1 VAIDPS
7 ATEEVILK
15 GTPGAPGVAHGPC
28 LVLTQ
33 NDFEVTR
40 FIVAEK
46 DRPDELARFDE
57 AVLTTRQ
64 QIIQLRREVAENLG
78 ETEAQI
84 FDAHLLVLEDQALI
98 EGTITEQERTGYNIE
113 YCFSKVAQRYVD
125 FFDSVE
131 DEYLRERTTDIR
143 DVTRRVLRN
152 LMGHGDFSSGKLSSG
167 DGSRIVVSSIINASD
182 VASFKPE
189 SLLGFVSSLGGRT
202 SHAVI
207 MARSM
212 EIPAVVGV
220 KEAHAS
226 IRNGDDMLI
235 DGYDGVVI
243 IRPSEETLFRYG
255 KIAEK
260 RRKIGELYRARV
272 NLPADTRDGVHVVIR
287 ANIEG
292 SQDVDAVI
300 RGNAEG
306 VGLFRTESVFL
317 RDRGFSSEEH
327 QFEEYRTVV
336 EALKPHPVT
345 IRTLD
350 VGGDKALA
358 GPGLGHK
365 EENAFMGFRGIRLC
379 LRNPELFKTQLRA
392 ILRASAFGKAKV
404 LYPMISGVRELIE
417 ANALLEEAKKELK
430 ERKLDFDEEI
440 EVGCMIE
447 VPSAACITDILAPHC
462 DFFSVGT
469 NDLIQ
474 YLLAVD
480 RVNDR
485 VAHLYEPS
493 HPAVIRTLRMIL
505 ESAHE
510 HRKPVSICGEMAGDP
525 IYVSLLLGLGADDLS
540 MTPTLMPEIKYLVR
554 HFEIERAR
562 SLAQE
567 LLAGSRPGENCKRLE
582 AFYHET
588 IQGLNELEN
597 NGKNGGR

>member
-1 VAIDPS
+1 M
-7 ATEEVILK
+7 
-15 GTPGAPGVAHGPC
+15 
-28 LVLTQ
+28 VLTQ

-40 FIVAEK
+40 FTVPGEH
-46 DRPDELARFDE
+46 RPAELARFDE
-57 AVLTTRQ
+57 AVLATRE
-64 QIIQLRREVAENLG
+64 QILQLRREVAENLG
-78 ETEAQI
+78 ESEAQI

-98 EGTITEQERTGYNIE
+98 EETIAEHEKSGYNIE
-113 YCFSKVAQRYVD
+113 YCFSKVAQRYTD

-143 DVTRRVLRN
+143 DVTRRLLRN
-152 LMGHGDFSSGKLSSG
+152 LIGHGGAAPGKPHEG
-167 DGSRIVVSSIINASD
+167 DGARIVVSSLINASD
-182 VASFKPE
+182 VASFRAE
-189 SLLGFVSSLGGRT
+189 SIIGFVSSFGGRT

-207 MARSM
+207 MACSM

-220 KEAHAS
+220 QDAHTT
-226 IRNGDDMLI
+226 IRSGDDLLI

-243 IRPSEETLFRYG
+243 IRPSEKTLFRYG

-260 RRKIGELYRARV
+260 RRSIRELYRARAS
-272 NLPADTRDGVHVVIR
+272 LPADTRDGTHVVIR

-292 SQDVDAVI
+292 RQDVDAVTS
-300 RGNAEG
+300 GKAEG

-317 RDRGFSSEEH
+317 RDRGFASEEH

-336 EALKPHPVT
+336 EALNPEPVT

-350 VGGDKALA
+350 VGGDKALFGA
-358 GPGLGHK
+358 GLGHR
-365 EENAFMGFRGIRLC
+365 EENAFMGFRAIRLC
-379 LRNPELFKTQLRA
+379 LGNPDLFKTQLRA

-417 ANALLEEAKKELK
+417 ANALLEEAKGEL
-430 ERKLDFDEEI
+430 RKRKQAFDEKI

-485 VAHLYEPS
+485 VAHLYEPA
-493 HPAVIRTLRMIL
+493 HPAVVRTLRMIL
-505 ESAHE
+505 ESAHQ
-510 HRKPVSICGEMAGDP
+510 HQKPVSICGEMAGDP
-525 IYVSLLLGLGADDLS
+525 IYVGLLVGLGASDLS

-562 SLAQE
+562 ELARDLME
-567 LLAGSRPGENCKRLE
+567 GVRPSENFERLE
-582 AFYHET
+582 AFYRET
-588 IQGLNELEN
+588 INSLNDLEN
-597 NGKNGGR
+597 NGGRKEGA